1 MAEDPTPLS
10 IDLRTPLS
18 LRAAYRFPI
27 QTPESRRDVIIGAL
41 WLLVPVFGWLLNM
54 GHRVRYVHRLQH
66 GEPPWPAWERPGEL
80 LRHGALTFLG
90 MVWYGWP
97 GVLAMVAGYRLS
109 SWPLLGI
116 GFGLWAL
123 AVIAIPGYMSFY
135 CREYDPAEIFNPV
148 RALSRVR
155 QGGRAYWK
163 AWSIVIPTMLLSFIG
178 LLGLGIGFLW
188 TSVWFWQVAAF
199 CFATVFTQEFG
210 LGCQPESRSQSSSP
224 W

>member
-1 MAEDPTPLS
+1 MSGESPPPTPLT

-27 QTPESRRDVIIGAL
+27 QTPESRRDVLIGAL

-54 GHRVRYVHRLQH
+54 GHRVRYVHRLQR

-90 MVWYGWP
+90 MAWYGWP
-97 GVLAMVAGYRLS
+97 GVSLVV
-109 SWPLLGI
+109 LGWWMSNGI
-116 GFGLWAL
+116 LIALGMLLWAL

-135 CREYDPAEIFNPV
+135 CRDYDPAEIFNPW

-155 QGGRAYWK
+155 QGGRAYWR
-163 AWSIVIPTMLLSFIG
+163 AWSIVIPTMVLSSIG
-178 LLGLGIGFLW
+178 LLGFGIGFLW

-199 CFATVFTQEFG
+199 CFATVFTQRFE
-210 LGCQPESRSQSSSP
+210 LDAPTKP
-224 W
+224 AD